1 LKQVLGI
8 FILIILSFSVFA
20 QTDTLKEHIV
30 LEKIISIPSKT
41 YSFKTIDSINIIGC
55 NNSTIDNVLSKNSGV
70 FVKQYGSG
78 NLATISIRGAG
89 ANQTQIYWND
99 IPINSATLGM
109 TDLSLF
115 PSNFYNKILIQTGGA
130 GLSSGFGGIG
140 GSLRLFSSNPKDY
153 INSISFNQTI
163 GSFGKLQSSIN
174 TNYNFKKI
182 SSITGYSISNSNNDF
197 LYYDTST
204 PEETYKTRENAS
216 VKQNNLFHKSS
227 INFNNYNSVNFILN
241 YTDSYRQIPSI
252 IGATSRGEYQID
264 KQFRSKLNYKHIS
277 NNWIHNFNLAFTNE
291 IMNYIDTIAN
301 INSHIEVDSKH
312 LNYNTARYFSK
323 NKGKLQIYLMNRLD
337 IAKSYYYIN
346 EAKQLISSA
355 YVKWEQT
362 KSDFIYHIAFRQELI
377 NNKFAPISPS
387 IGIKKEFCNDIFSSS
402 INASKSSRYPSLNDK
417 YWIPGGNIDLLP
429 EIGFEIENSNSF
441 NFIKKLPITISAY
454 YGITDN
460 LIQWAPHSSG
470 MWSPQNIKQVIR
482 YGLETSAKISKRIN
496 SYNIF
501 ITIQYNYNIS
511 SASKSELSND
521 ASIGKQ
527 LMYIPLHQAH
537 CNISISKKNLSF
549 YYNQTLTGRVYIDNN
564 NNFYLPYYIPADIGL
579 DWKIKTITDIT
590 IGARINNLYNE
601 NYQVISYRPMPRI
614 NFLLNLKI
622 NINQK
627 NE

>member
-8 FILIILSFSVFA
+8 FILIIISFSVFA

-55 NNSTIDNVLSKNSGV
+55 NNSTIDNVLSKNSGI

-115 PSNFYNKILIQTGGA
+115 PSNYYNKIIIQTGGA

-140 GSLRLFSSNPKDY
+140 GSLRLFSSNPKDD

-163 GSFGKLQSSIN
+163 GSFGKLQSSIDA
-174 TNYNFKKI
+174 NYNVKNMA
-182 SSITGYSISNSNNDF
+182 SITGYSVSNSKNNF
-197 LYYDTST
+197 LFYDTST
-204 PEETYKTRENAS
+204 PEESYERRENAS
-216 VKQNNLFHKSS
+216 VKRINLYHNSS
-227 INFNNYNSVNFILN
+227 INFNNYNSLNLVLN
-241 YTDSYRQIPSI
+241 YTDNYRQIPSI
-252 IGATSRGEYQID
+252 IGITSGGEYQID
-264 KQFRSKLNYKHIS
+264 KQFRSKLNYKLIG
-277 NNWIHNFNLAFTNE
+277 NNWIHNINLALTNE
-291 IMNYIDTIAN
+291 IMNYIDTLAN
-301 INSHIEVDSKH
+301 INSYIEVDSKH

-323 NKGKLQIYLMNRLD
+323 NKAKLQIYLMNRLD
-337 IAKSYYYIN
+337 IANSDYYIN
-346 EAKQLISSA
+346 KAKQLISSA

-362 KSDFIYHIAFRQELI
+362 KSAFIYHIAFRQELI

-387 IGIKKEFCNDIFSSS
+387 IGIKKFFFDDKFSSS
-402 INASKSSRYPSLNDK
+402 INASKSSRYPSLNDMF
-417 YWIPGGNIDLLP
+417 WVPGGNLDLLP
-429 EIGFEIENSNSF
+429 EIGFEIENSNSL
-441 NFIKKLPITISAY
+441 NFIKKLPITIITY

-460 LIQWAPHSSG
+460 LIQWTPQTSG
-470 MWSPQNIKQVIR
+470 LWSPQNVKQVRR
-482 YGLETSAKISKRIN
+482 YGLETSAKISRKIN

-501 ITIQYNYNIS
+501 LTLQYNYNIS

-537 CNISISKKNLSF
+537 LNISISKKNLSF
-549 YYNQTLTGRVYIDNN
+549 YYHQTLTGRVYIDNN
-564 NNFYLPYYIPADIGL
+564 NNFYLPYYIPADIGF
-579 DWKIKTITDIT
+579 DWKMKTISDIT
-590 IGARINNLYNE
+590 IGARVNNLYNE

-622 NINQK
+622 NINRK
-627 NE
+627 NK